1 MNREAVKWGVV
12 GEGGAGGGGS
22 LRTGCHSIISHLAAD
37 LLCNNKQ
44 NLSAEQ
50 LFSGAPDTRPAC
62 V

>member
-1 MNREAVKWGVV
+1 MRELGGGVV
-12 GEGGAGGGGS
+12 GWSEGGGP
-22 LRTGCHSIISHLAAD
+22 GCHSIISHLAAD

-50 LFSGAPDTRPAC
+50 LFSRVADMGPAC